1 MLLAIFNEFLEVI
14 NGASVL
20 FSEQLEETLFEEHV
34 LQERAF
40 VVILY
45 KKQNN
50 LTDDSSSFPFRSR
63 SR

>member
-14 NGASVL
+14 YGASVL

-40 VVILY
+40 VVILC
-45 KKQNN
+45 Q
-50 LTDDSSSFPFRSR
+50 LESSAQDRLDLLQ
-63 SR
+63 